1 MRLKAIK
8 EEEKRK
14 EKEIKRQNELAKEI
28 EENEKR
34 NQMKSEAEQRRL
46 NDYREMQVKNNNIKL
61 EKQKIEMRRT
71 QIEQFLAEKEKNS
84 F

>member
-14 EKEIKRQNELAKEI
+14 EKEIKRQNELAKKI

-34 NQMKSEAEQRRL
+34 NQMK
-46 NDYREMQVKNNNIKL
+46 
-61 EKQKIEMRRT
+61 
-71 QIEQFLAEKEKNS
+71 
-84 F
+84 